1 MGRPLMGEK
10 YIPKSLRTVLV
21 GVMFCGFGRVMSGVK
36 AMAVRY
42 MSMVRRGFVIARFMM
57 FCGLGMVLRRVPVML
72 CRFLMVFR
80 AFVI

>member
-1 MGRPLMGEK
+1 MPGICGD
-10 YIPKSLRTVLV
+10 LRTVLV
-21 GVMFCGFGRVMSGVK
+21 GVMFCCFSRVMSGVK

-42 MSMVRRGFVIARFMM
+42 IRMVRRCFVVARFMM
-57 FCGLGMVLRRVPVML
+57 LCRLSMVLCRVPVML